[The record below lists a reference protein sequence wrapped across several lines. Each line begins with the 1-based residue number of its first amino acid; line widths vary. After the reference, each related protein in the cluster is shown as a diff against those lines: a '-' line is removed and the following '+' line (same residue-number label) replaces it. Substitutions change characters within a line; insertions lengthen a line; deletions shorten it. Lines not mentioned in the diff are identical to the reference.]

1 MKKGVSRLAV
11 LTGGMLVAMTAYS
24 QDTQPFRLGAIVDMT
39 GVYSAHGGPGMV
51 TAVKMAVEDFGGKVL
66 GRPIEVLSAD
76 YQNKVDITATR
87 AREWYDRE
95 NVSAIIESTDSASAL
110 ALQALGQEKKKITI
124 FAGSASSNLT
134 GKSCSPYG
142 VHYVYDT
149 YALAHGTGRAVTRAG
164 GDTWFFIT
172 ADYAFGHSL
181 ERDTRAV
188 IEENGG
194 KVLGQ
199 IRAPL
204 SSPDFSSYLL
214 QAQASRAKV
223 IGLANAGT
231 DTQNAVRQASEFGI
245 TQSGQALATLLV
257 FLHDIKGMGLQAAQ
271 GLQFTTG
278 YYWDRNDETR
288 KWSQRYFERQKSM
301 PSMVQAG
308 AYSATLHYLNAVRAV
323 GSDNADA
330 VAAKMKET
338 PINDFYAKNGKI
350 RADGRMVYDMYL
362 AQAKTPAESKGDW
375 DLLKIL
381 DTIPGDEA
389 YRPLSK
395 SECPLVTGQGAAK

>member
-1 MKKGVSRLAV
+1 MRKNVLRLVS
-11 LTGGMLVAMTAYS
+11 LTGSMLFALTAHS
-24 QDTQPFRLGAIVDMT
+24 QDNKPFRLGAIVDMT

-110 ALQALGQEKKKITI
+110 ALQALGQEKKRVTI
-124 FAGSASSNLT
+124 FAGSATSNLT

-164 GDTWFFIT
+164 GNTWFFIT

-181 ERDTRAV
+181 ERDTKAV

-231 DTQNAVRQASEFGI
+231 DTQNSVRQASEFGI
-245 TQSGQALATLLV
+245 TQGGQALATLLV

-278 YYWDRNDETR
+278 FYWDRNEETR

-308 AYSATLHYLNAVRAV
+308 AYSATLHYLNAVQAV
-323 GSDNADA
+323 GSDEANA
-330 VAAKMKET
+330 VSAKMKET

-362 AQAKTPAESKGDW
+362 AQAKTPSESKGDW

-395 SECPLVTGQGAAK
+395 SECPLVAADAKK

>member
-1 MKKGVSRLAV
+1 MRKNVLRLVS
-11 LTGGMLVAMTAYS
+11 LTGSMLFALTAHA
-24 QDTQPFRLGAIVDMT
+24 QDNKPFRLGAIVDMT

-110 ALQALGQEKKKITI
+110 ALQALGQEKKRVTI
-124 FAGSASSNLT
+124 FAGSATSNLT

-164 GDTWFFIT
+164 GNTWFFIT

-181 ERDTRAV
+181 ERDTKAV

-231 DTQNAVRQASEFGI
+231 DTQNSVRQASEFGI
-245 TQSGQALATLLV
+245 TQGGQALATLLV

-278 YYWDRNDETR
+278 FYWDRNEETR

-308 AYSATLHYLNAVRAV
+308 AYSATLHYLNAVQAV
-323 GSDNADA
+323 GSDEADA
-330 VAAKMKET
+330 VSAKMKET

-362 AQAKTPAESKGDW
+362 AQAKTPSESKGDW

-395 SECPLVTGQGAAK
+395 SECPLVAADAKK

>member
-1 MKKGVSRLAV
+1 MRKNVLRLVS
-11 LTGGMLVAMTAYS
+11 LTGSMLFALTAHS
-24 QDTQPFRLGAIVDMT
+24 QDNQPFRLGAIVDMT

-95 NVSAIIESTDSASAL
+95 KVSAIIESTDSASAL
-110 ALQALGQEKKKITI
+110 ALQALGQEKKRVTI
-124 FAGSASSNLT
+124 FAGSATSNLT

-164 GDTWFFIT
+164 GNTWFFIT

-181 ERDTRAV
+181 ERDTKAV

-231 DTQNAVRQASEFGI
+231 DTQNSVRQASEFGI
-245 TQSGQALATLLV
+245 TQGGQALATLLV

-278 YYWDRNDETR
+278 FYWDRNDETR

-308 AYSATLHYLNAVRAV
+308 AYSATLHYLNAVQAV
-323 GSDNADA
+323 GSDDADA
-330 VAAKMKET
+330 VSAKMKET

-362 AQAKTPAESKGDW
+362 AQAKTPGESKSDW

-395 SECPLVTGQGAAK
+395 SECPLVTADAKK

>member
-395 SECPLVTGQGAAK
+395 SECPLVAKGAN